1 MGTSIENL
9 RNVCRLCA
17 NTHEQMIP
25 IYNAEGLEHGL
36 EVKINSLLPFISLSK
51 GRNILPD
58 QVCYTCASTLLVFS
72 DLLERSMKTD
82 EDFKLMLSDIINKNK
97 ASKTNKRKSQGTKV
111 VLYTR
116 RPLNNPT
123 ILSIKPITQ
132 PRIVDQKPSSTSV
145 PNQSG
150 VLTFNKF
157 TSNAERLKEL
167 PLKNVTQSDQN
178 KNPIQQQPLSATKS
192 LDNKKIDLI
201 DLTIDPSKESSD
213 KNVSTV
219 RVPCIKDDKKQ
230 HKKKKKT
237 DEIRYQP
244 SRHERPMA
252 ASSPVPRDPVS
263 VPNNQPQP
271 SIIDHTYTMCHPKS
285 AVAPTWLNCE
295 KCSRRFRVALRLREH
310 LAKCNGRGKSG
321 VKKYD
326 RRTYDRFRV
335 EADGEV
341 FYKCNLCNYCSTS
354 KNNPTCFA
362 NHYRRH
368 TTGFDVKCVQCPRKF
383 RTRAAM
389 QRHVDV
395 VHLGRKDFQ
404 CPVCGKTFAERNTL
418 KTHLLI
424 HTDERPLVCHECG
437 KRFRHVS
444 KLNVHVRF
452 VHKKE
457 KNIKCPE
464 CGKMYCT
471 GEQLRN
477 HMRRHAG
484 IREFVC
490 QVCNK
495 GFLTRKTMVE
505 HATTVHGNARK
516 YECSICNRAFKAKR
530 TLITH
535 MKTHRVVGRTEITP
549 DKEEDPA

>member
-157 TSNAERLKEL
+157 TSNAE
-167 PLKNVTQSDQN
+167 
-178 KNPIQQQPLSATKS
+178 
-192 LDNKKIDLI
+192 
-201 DLTIDPSKESSD
+201 
-213 KNVSTV
+213 
-219 RVPCIKDDKKQ
+219 
-230 HKKKKKT
+230 
-237 DEIRYQP
+237 RYQP